1 MFHSH
6 QNGSTN
12 THTQVLHVHIIV
24 GEITVLTL
32 LFFIYLS
39 LFIYICLQAMLGII
53 IILIGCFHS
62 LLHVLLMM
70 LWSIS
75 CKPLYWLSSLFSK
88 QFVLKQEKST
98 SQCKCLRWPGLFFK
112 EIIIVNSILTSLEKT
127 FLCNKVSEWALF

>member
-1 MFHSH
+1 MSTIIQEMCQDVPLTSKWFHK
-6 QNGSTN
+6 
-12 THTQVLHVHIIV
+12 HTYSSATCAYHCRWNYSFI
-24 GEITVLTL
+24 L

-75 CKPLYWLSSLFSK
+75 CKSLYWLSSLFSK

-98 SQCKCLRWPGLFFK
+98 
-112 EIIIVNSILTSLEKT
+112 
-127 FLCNKVSEWALF
+127 